1 MSSRRLLLTRPIDQS
16 REFAAVIDRRFP
28 GRFDIRCAP
37 LLRIEPSDVPIEL
50 DGIGALAF
58 TSANGVMQFV
68 RRARE
73 RSLPAYCVGKIT
85 AEAAR
90 NAGFRA
96 YSADGNVSAL
106 GHMIAA
112 RHDPQRGDVLHVR
125 GTNAA
130 GNLAGDLAAHGIACR
145 AAEIYTQVPCPLE
158 TEILA
163 ALVSGEA
170 HVVALFSPR
179 TAEQFDREV
188 AHASIPVE
196 GLCAVCLSPPV
207 ASALVLQPPGK
218 IVVSGT
224 PSREGMIEALAR
236 L

>member
-1 MSSRRLLLTRPIDQS
+1 MSPRQLLLTRPIDQS
-16 REFAAVIDRRFP
+16 HDFAEAVERRLP
-28 GRFDIRCAP
+28 GRFEIRFAP

-68 RRARE
+68 RRSQE
-73 RSLPAYCVGKIT
+73 RSWPAYCVGEIT

-90 NAGFRA
+90 KAGFRA

-106 GHMIAA
+106 GHLIAV

-125 GTNAA
+125 GTSAA
-130 GNLAGDLAAHGIACR
+130 GNLAGDLAAHSIACR

-158 TEILA
+158 TEILD
-163 ALVSGEA
+163 ALVSGQA

-188 AHASIPVE
+188 AQALIPVE

-207 ASALVLQPPGK
+207 AAALVLRPPGK
-218 IVVSGT
+218 IVVSST
-224 PSREGMIEALAR
+224 PSREDMIEALAR